1 MEKRI
6 LWSDLIKL
14 YNEYHLDGELLTRLA
29 FLDNSSGFEAFTY
42 KIIFKLLEKQ
52 IPVFGEIS
60 PTFLSKSVICFQ
72 EK

>member
-1 MEKRI
+1 MIQVVLK
-6 LWSDLIKL
+6 
-14 YNEYHLDGELLTRLA
+14 HLL
-29 FLDNSSGFEAFTY
+29 N

-52 IPVFGEIS
+52 IPGFGEIS